1 MESCGLLLYFSY
13 LAAPGI
19 TGAGSAPDVGWFA
32 YSPLTAR
39 AET

>member
-13 LAAPGI
+13 LAALGI